1 MITLILSET
10 KRSLEYIDQ
19 IIKNKIKFQKII
31 LYSKKSGEV
40 YKFIKKKKLTEFSIF
55 LRTDNVNSDI
65 LVKKIISL

>member
-31 LYSKKSGEV
+31 LYSKKNGEV
-40 YKFIKKKKLTEFSIF
+40 YKFGKKNQNI
-55 LRTDNVNSDI
+55 
-65 LVKKIISL
+65 